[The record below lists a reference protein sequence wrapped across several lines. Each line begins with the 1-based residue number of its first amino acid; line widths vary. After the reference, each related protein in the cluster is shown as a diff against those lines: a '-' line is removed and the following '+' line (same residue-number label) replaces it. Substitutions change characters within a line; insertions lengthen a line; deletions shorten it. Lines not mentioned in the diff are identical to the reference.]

1 MAFHRFVDPSY
12 FLGVGGSF
20 PGTVFGQ
27 SYDRA
32 NVVSGGVGSGGSAYA
47 DDAKVGGPNAGTYWH
62 AFGEDATSNF
72 FNRGLKALSENT
84 DYLDDLMHRDVAV
97 PTRTADVASSG
108 QTSVVLPVGT
118 WVGDDPS
125 TPIQDLFAI
134 VDEYG
139 MHIALTTTGAYVTPA
154 SIVGAT
160 IGDGFSTSSITL
172 NFSMA
177 ITALMSANWH
187 VVYGTRSN
195 MAVIPAGALVWP
207 AIKASE
213 ELHGEAQ
220 NVIKRIKFRLNSAST
235 WWNGPT
241 KTIYDIAYS
250 GLDDLY
256 RLRTTVTFGTPS
268 WYPKAAAL
276 NTAAAGGWFAKDSF
290 GMAGRAASSGYAVP
304 NTVGEMDYAIG
315 AVWHAVNQDFH
326 TVSTAYDRT
335 GVSSGF
341 IRYGRSYRSVQ
352 EAGDDFPGM
361 FGFGNFVIRSST
373 TTGNPNKRT
382 HLIEGSTF
390 HIASAT
396 MTAPANNWFYLMESG
411 TAIQLGLDILVFK
424 SGSSYI
430 NFVVTEVVN
439 ETTILVRCADGSLAN
454 IPDADLELVHWLS
467 PTFISSDSSGKFR
480 TEYDSTPDV
489 LINNSNVMGNLPLNY
504 QGATAFDL
512 PALVLLTSANSAAL
526 AWFDFQ
532 ENTGSYSPVGTLNAD
547 GGANF
552 SGVVYSNNQLDVS
565 PGSWASQSM
574 IVGEWS
580 NTSADF
586 WRVFSFQTTYTG
598 SSYGRS
604 RHLVRYDS
612 CYYTFNTDH
621 DSSSWTPDNDASPAF
636 ASGFDAM
643 GPFVYSRL
651 DTSAGFWGSWDDL
664 DAAVGLGYKF
674 VVFESTDTV
683 TDYTGGSGWSQI
695 TRSSSPAG
703 TLTVTFP
710 HARQYHYIEASASV
724 CVKPTVASKVF
735 KVRLLYRINGGT
747 WQVVPGSGRA
757 VYFDNTYWQCI
768 ESFGVVQLTDANPLD
783 NVDVSVWVD
792 GDTGATWEYNQV
804 TGADTILRAKLYRL
818 ST

>member
-20 PGTVFGQ
+20 PGTIFGQ

-32 NVVSGGVGSGGSAYA
+32 NVVSGGTGAGGSAHA
-47 DDAKVGGPNAGTYWH
+47 DAAKVGGPNAGTYWH

-84 DYLDDLMHRDVAV
+84 DYLDDLVHRDLAV
-97 PTRTADVASSG
+97 PTRTADVVSSG
-108 QTSVVLPVGT
+108 QTSVVLPAGT

-125 TPIQDLFAI
+125 TDIEDLFAI
-134 VDEYG
+134 VDRSG
-139 MHIALTTTGAYVTPA
+139 MHISLTTTGAYVKPA

-177 ITALMSANWH
+177 ITAPMSADWH
-187 VVYGTRSN
+187 IVYGARSN
-195 MAVIPAGALVWP
+195 MAVIPTGALVWP
-207 AIKASE
+207 AIKSSE
-213 ELHGEAQ
+213 ELHGAVQ
-220 NVIKRIKFRLNSAST
+220 NVIKKIKFRQASAST
-235 WWNGPT
+235 WWTDPT

-256 RLRTTVTFGTPS
+256 RLRTTVTFATPS
-268 WYPKAAAL
+268 WYPKASTL

-290 GMAGRAASSGYAVP
+290 GMAGRAASSGYAIP
-304 NTVGEMDYAIG
+304 NTVGEMDYALG

-326 TVSTAYDRT
+326 TVSTAYNRT

-341 IRYGRSYRSVQ
+341 VRYGRSFRSLN
-352 EAGDDFPGM
+352 EDSASFPGM
-361 FGFGNFVIRSST
+361 FGFGNFAIRSST
-373 TTGNPNKRT
+373 TTGSPNKRT
-382 HLIEGSTF
+382 HLIEGASF

-396 MTAPANNWFYLMESG
+396 ITAPANNWFYLVGSG
-411 TAIQLGLDILVFK
+411 TAIQLGLDVLVFK

-430 NFVVTEVVN
+430 NFVVTEVLD
-439 ETTILVRCADGSLAN
+439 EITILVRCADGSLAD
-454 IPDADLELVHWLS
+454 IPDDDLELVHWLS

-480 TEYDSTPDV
+480 TEHDSSPDV
-489 LINNSNVMGNLPLNY
+489 MINNSNVMCNLPLNY
-504 QGATAFDL
+504 QGDTAFDL
-512 PALVLLTSANSAAL
+512 PALVLLTSANASALMWAEYS
-526 AWFDFQ
+526 Q
-532 ENTGSYSPVGTLNAD
+532 YYGSFSPRGSLNAD

-552 SGVVYSNNQLDVS
+552 SGMVYAAGCVDAS
-565 PGSWASQSM
+565 P
-574 IVGEWS
+574 
-580 NTSADF
+580 TST
-586 WRVFSFQTTYTG
+586 VYPLFSGLWNDNFAYDWLTALEFESARRGT
-598 SSYGRS
+598 SYGRA
-604 RHLVRYDS
+604 RQLL
-612 CYYTFNTDH
+612 YYSAVYNTFNASH
-621 DSSSWTPDNDASPAF
+621 DPLSWNPDNNTSPAY
-636 ASGFDAM
+636 ACGIDPS
-643 GPFVYSRL
+643 GPFIYSKC

-683 TDYTGGSGWSQI
+683 TDYTGGSGWAQI

-735 KVRLLYRINGGT
+735 RVRLLYRINGGT

-768 ESFGVVQLTDANPLD
+768 ESFGIVRLTDANPLV
-783 NVDVSVWVD
+783 NIDVSVWVK
-792 GDTGATWEYNQV
+792 GDTGATWEYNQTIDV
-804 TGADTILRAKLYRL
+804 DTILRAKLYRL
-818 ST
+818 S